1 MLAIGVRPEQPPH
14 IRERLRL
21 FNATLYTASAVP
33 VVYLVVA
40 VPAFNHPVVWY
51 GVLMAVAGLVGIAT
65 GLTLI
70 HLQRFN
76 LGYSLAGIVGWL
88 CGLGLVVTHG
98 SLSGA
103 AILLLSAPGGSIL
116 TVGRSF
122 FAKMK
127 FYLTPLLIATV
138 AVVVWGPRHPV
149 VGPPFTEHQL
159 VFLAAFFFVLMFA
172 ALSSWN
178 VRTARAIFRLRDQ
191 LKVEHAKSE
200 ALLLNVLPL
209 PIATRMK
216 AGEQMIADHFDEVTV
231 IFADIVGFTRLAEEL
246 TPKALLELLD
256 ELFLAFDQLAIEH
269 GLEKIKTVGDGYM
282 AAAGIP
288 VPRVD
293 HVVAANR
300 YALRS
305 CGRRSHRQ
313 DQVCVR
319 SVGRH
324 GEHGCAPRVPRSA
337 GRDPSIGHDPQRAQ
351 RSFRYLVPGRGRPEG
366 QRTDPRLAPS
376 GTSGCCLTD
385 RHPTVRGPPLAHCEP
400 KQRAGFRM

>member
-293 HVVAANR
+293 HVVAAASMAIGMR
-300 YALRS
+300 DAVAHTSRWIGRS
-305 CGRRSHRQ
+305 LDVRIGMHSGPVVAGVIGKTKLAYDRWGDTVNTAARLESHGLPGEI
-313 DQVCVR
+313 QVSATIHNVLKDR
-319 SVGRH
+319 FDISYR
-324 GEHGCAPRVPRSA
+324 GEVDLKGKGPT
-337 GRDPSIGHDPQRAQ
+337 RAW
-351 RSFRYLVPGRGRPEG
+351 L
-366 QRTDPRLAPS
+366 L
-376 GTSGCCLTD
+376 
-385 RHPTVRGPPLAHCEP
+385 RGPAV
-400 KQRAGFRM
+400 AA